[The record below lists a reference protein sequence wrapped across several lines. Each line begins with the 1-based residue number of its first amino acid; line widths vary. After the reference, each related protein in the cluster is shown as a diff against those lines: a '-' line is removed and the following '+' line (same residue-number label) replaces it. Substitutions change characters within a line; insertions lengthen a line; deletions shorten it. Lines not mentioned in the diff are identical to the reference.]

1 MFFCL
6 TKWSDKTIF
15 YFNCF
20 FAPSLFY
27 SFISFSRSVCLCVCE
42 CVFMERFSPPWLYRH
57 YHQHWLCSKIIRCDY
72 LMLNRF
78 SVLLTLAHI
87 CCCFL
92 FFVFLFSGNL
102 FCGSLSLSF
111 YLTSFLRWSAL
122 FHSFTHLATKWVTF
136 MRLTNCWNKRPNGVQ
151 QLVNGLTKLREKERK
166 KKQNNNRGYLCL
178 QLGRTNYHD
187 LACVVSHI
195 IKLRLI
201 QQIITIARVA
211 LLLCCCCCCSS
222 LQLLFHYIATEI
234 LATLST
240 ASNRSIK

>member
-1 MFFCL
+1 MESEKCSFVWRNGAIRLF
-6 TKWSDKTIF
+6 SISIA
-15 YFNCF
+15 F

-102 FCGSLSLSF
+102 FCGSLSL
-111 YLTSFLRWSAL
+111 FLSHFISSVVGTFPF
-122 FHSFTHLATKWVTF
+122 FHSF
-136 MRLTNCWNKRPNGVQ
+136 
-151 QLVNGLTKLREKERK
+151 
-166 KKQNNNRGYLCL
+166 
-178 QLGRTNYHD
+178 
-187 LACVVSHI
+187 SHKMSDFHAI
-195 IKLRLI
+195 NE
-201 QQIITIARVA
+201 
-211 LLLCCCCCCSS
+211 LL
-222 LQLLFHYIATEI
+222 E
-234 LATLST
+234 
-240 ASNRSIK
+240 